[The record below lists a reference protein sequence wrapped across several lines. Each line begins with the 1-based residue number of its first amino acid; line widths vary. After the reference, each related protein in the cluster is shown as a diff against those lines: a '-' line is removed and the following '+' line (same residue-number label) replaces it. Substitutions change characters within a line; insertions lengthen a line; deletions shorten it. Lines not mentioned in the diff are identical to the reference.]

1 MIKIQ
6 EMSVTYHCGI
16 DMECNDVEEL
26 EEIRQRIAEKF
37 LMHGTGEKAIRIDF
51 TIQTMN
57 FDQIKYPKNKKRK

>member
-37 LMHGTGEKAIRIDF
+37 LMHGTGEKSIRIDF

-57 FDQIKYPKNKKRK
+57 FDQIKYPKNKKKK

>member
-37 LMHGTGEKAIRIDF
+37 LMHGTGEKCIRIDF